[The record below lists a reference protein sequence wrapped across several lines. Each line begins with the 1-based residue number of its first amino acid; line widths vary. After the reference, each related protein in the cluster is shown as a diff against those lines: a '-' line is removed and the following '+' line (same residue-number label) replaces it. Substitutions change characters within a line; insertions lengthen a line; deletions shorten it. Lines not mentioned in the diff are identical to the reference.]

1 MTLEEK
7 SKIYQLKKE
16 GYGYKKIASELG
28 ISAVS
33 YTHLDVYKRQEYQY
47 YGIGQYKLIVERIK
61 ESEMCIRDRS

>member
-28 ISAVS
+28 FL
-33 YTHLDVYKRQEYQY
+33 YLQFNHFL
-47 YGIGQYKLIVERIK
+47 K
-61 ESEMCIRDRS
+61 EIQ